1 MPSPDLYAI
10 LRLREDATAEEIKA
24 QHRKLARE
32 HHPDRVTDPAKKAAA
47 SARFVELQAAYDVLS
62 DPQRRAAY
70 DRTRRVGVPPG
81 MPLDL
86 LLDEGVRAAGQR
98 VVQELSNIGVES
110 IRATGHR
117 LVTWIR
123 GAR

>member
-1 MPSPDLYAI
+1 MATDLYAI

-24 QHRKLARE
+24 QHRKLARD

-70 DRTRRVGVPPG
+70 DQTRRAGVPV

-86 LLDEGVRAAGQR
+86 LLDEGVRAAGRR

-110 IRATGHR
+110 IRAGGER
-117 LVTWIR
+117 LITLIR
-123 GAR
+123 GR